1 MSARAVG
8 RDAHHGEEPLGAL
21 AEGELGEDRLA
32 RRLDGDVA
40 VAQQVERGAG
50 IGAGQ
55 QRLADERLDDLDPG
69 VERPPHLAGAI
80 DQRQAGP
87 VALAAVAQRASPP

>member
-1 MSARAVG
+1 MR
-8 RDAHHGEEPLGAL
+8 RDADDGQEALGAL

-32 RRLDGDVA
+32 GRLDVDAA

-55 QRLADERLDDLDPG
+55 ERLADERLDDLDPG
-69 VERPPHLAGAI
+69 VERPPHLARAV
-80 DQRQAGP
+80 DERQAGP
-87 VALAAVAQRASPP
+87 VALAPVAQRASPP